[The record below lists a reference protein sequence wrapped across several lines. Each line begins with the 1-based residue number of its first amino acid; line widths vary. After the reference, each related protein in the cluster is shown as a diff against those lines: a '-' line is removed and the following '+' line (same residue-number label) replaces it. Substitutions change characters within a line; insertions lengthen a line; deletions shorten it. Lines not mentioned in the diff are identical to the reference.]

1 MELYEVMI
9 IINPELEK
17 EEHEEVLNGLSA
29 TITKNKGKVDTIL
42 DWRKRRL
49 AYEIDKKYQ
58 EGHYYLVYFSAQ
70 GTIIPEIEH
79 YFKVTDGVIRYM
91 IVRTDEQEFEAAAK
105 KAADEAAAAEKAA
118 AEEAAAEESAA
129 EESAAEESAAEEST
143 EELSEDQDEE
153 STEEQAAAEEPV
165 EEPTEKEEKNEQEE
179 VLPETENTGDPAGE
193 DKPVSE

>member
-118 AEEAAAEESAA
+118 AEESAA
-129 EESAAEESAAEEST
+129 EESAAEESALKNYPKIRMKNRLKNRQQPKNRLKSQLKKRKKTNKKKSYRKPKIPEIR
-143 EELSEDQDEE
+143 Q
-153 STEEQAAAEEPV
+153 
-165 EEPTEKEEKNEQEE
+165 EKINQ
-179 VLPETENTGDPAGE
+179 LANNY
-193 DKPVSE
+193 

>member
-118 AEEAAAEESAA
+118 AEE
-129 EESAAEESAAEEST
+129 SAAEEST
-143 EELSEDQDEE
+143 AEESAEELSEDQDEE

>member
-1 MELYEVMI
+1 VELYEVMI

-118 AEEAAAEESAA
+118 AEESAA
-129 EESAAEESAAEEST
+129 EESAAEESALKNYPKIRMKNRLKNRQQPKNRLKSQLKKRKKTNKKKSYRKPKIPEIR
-143 EELSEDQDEE
+143 Q
-153 STEEQAAAEEPV
+153 
-165 EEPTEKEEKNEQEE
+165 EKINQ
-179 VLPETENTGDPAGE
+179 LANNY
-193 DKPVSE
+193 